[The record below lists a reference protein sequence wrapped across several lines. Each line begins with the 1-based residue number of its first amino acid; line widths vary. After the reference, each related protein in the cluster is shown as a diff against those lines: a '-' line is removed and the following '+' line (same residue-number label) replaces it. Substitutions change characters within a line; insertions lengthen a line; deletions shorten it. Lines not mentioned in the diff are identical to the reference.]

1 MIESIRIV
9 GVASY
14 GQEVQALDGLTK
26 FNFIYGANGC
36 GKTTISRVIDNP
48 TRYPSCHV
56 GWKSGVPLQAMVYN
70 RDFVARNFGPS
81 AELKGIFTLGEKNV
95 ENVAKIAALKQESGS
110 CSGRIS
116 SLRETLEGLD
126 GLGGKRK
133 ELADL
138 EAWFQETCWAQKK
151 KHDSA
156 FALAFQGVRNNAEN
170 FKV

>member
-81 AELKGIFTLGEKNV
+81 AGSRHLHPPVKRTSRMLPRSRHSNRSP
-95 ENVAKIAALKQESGS
+95 VAVVDA
-110 CSGRIS
+110 
-116 SLRETLEGLD
+116 
-126 GLGGKRK
+126 
-133 ELADL
+133 
-138 EAWFQETCWAQKK
+138 
-151 KHDSA
+151 SA
-156 FALAFQGVRNNAEN
+156 V
-170 FKV
+170 

>member
-95 ENVAKIAALKQESGS
+95 ENVAKIAALKQ
-110 CSGRIS
+110 
-116 SLRETLEGLD
+116 
-126 GLGGKRK
+126 
-133 ELADL
+133 A
-138 EAWFQETCWAQKK
+138 
-151 KHDSA
+151 A
-156 FALAFQGVRNNAEN
+156 F
-170 FKV
+170 FKVVVASTVFFMPPLPARAVPVPG

>member
-95 ENVAKIAALKQESGS
+95 ENVAKIAALK
-110 CSGRIS
+110 
-116 SLRETLEGLD
+116 
-126 GLGGKRK
+126 
-133 ELADL
+133 
-138 EAWFQETCWAQKK
+138 
-151 KHDSA
+151 
-156 FALAFQGVRNNAEN
+156 RNRPANTP
-170 FKV
+170 F